1 MKRIMY
7 TQIEVNDVLKYEE
20 IANVLRERIKS
31 QTYPPDSFLPNQVQL
46 VEEFSVSSL
55 CTTW

>member
-1 MKRIMY
+1 MY

-31 QTYPPDSFLPNQVQL
+31 QIYPLTAFTQSSTIGRRI
-46 VEEFSVSSL
+46 FSESNDHQKSH
-55 CTTW
+55 